1 MKKLFV
7 AATLGLALVS
17 CGGPSVCDCVKLT
30 KDVASEMMSAKD
42 DAGRKAVEEKY
53 DGQMKDCDAAM
64 KDMSPEEGLKA
75 MSECK

>member
-1 MKKLFV
+1 
-7 AATLGLALVS
+7 
-17 CGGPSVCDCVKLT
+17 LT